1 MFFIWLH
8 INRETLVP
16 FSTKSDFNST
26 TKYLKVPARFMTKKQ
41 VKFYLNEEEYSK
53 LRLLA
58 EQQGQTAPSFV
69 KQIVLEILGEV
80 KDANL
85 TYRVKQLESKYDQLA
100 NEVKRIEKDLMLLM
114 RTLRRRRLP

>member
-1 MFFIWLH
+1 
-8 INRETLVP
+8 
-16 FSTKSDFNST
+16 
-26 TKYLKVPARFMTKKQ
+26 MTKKQ